1 VILTTE
7 PVFAAIFGYWLA
19 GDRLV
24 PFQIFG
30 AALILA
36 ALVVSEVAPVIMRR
50 RKQTYE
56 KGGV

>member
-1 VILTTE
+1 VA
-7 PVFAAIFGYWLA
+7 V
-19 GDRLV
+19 
-24 PFQIFG
+24 QIFG